1 MNQSAQERQST
12 CSPNSNRYYYRNFNV
27 RINWLT
33 SIIIGTLFLSTACVE
48 SETSVNTKTTK
59 RPSAPQRVP
68 NQAYLDQAQPKL
80 RTVNL
85 WLGANELATEIAMAQ
100 TEIATGMMHR
110 TEMGENEA
118 MIFVFPRPIRAS
130 FYMRNTVL
138 PLSCAYIDGK
148 GEILEIRDMKPLD
161 ESPIVAASDQ
171 VQYVLEVNQGWFKRH
186 NVQPDTIVSG
196 EKGSLQKIFFG
207 R

>member
-1 MNQSAQERQST
+1 M
-12 CSPNSNRYYYRNFNV
+12 

-33 SIIIGTLFLSTACVE
+33 SLIIGTLFLGTACVE
-48 SETSVNTKTTK
+48 SETTESAKVVKQP
-59 RPSAPQRVP
+59 RAPQRVP

-85 WLGANELATEIAMAQ
+85 WLGSNELATEVAMSQ
-100 TEIATGMMHR
+100 TEIATGMMYR
-110 TEMGENEA
+110 TEMAENEA
-118 MIFVFPRPIRAS
+118 MIFVFPRPFRAS

-138 PLSCAYIDGK
+138 PLSCAYIDAK

-161 ESPIVAASDQ
+161 ESTIVAASDQ

-186 NVQPDTIVSG
+186 NVQAGTIVSG
-196 EKGSLQKIFFG
+196 EKGSFQKIFFG

>member
-1 MNQSAQERQST
+1 
-12 CSPNSNRYYYRNFNV
+12 V

-48 SETSVNTKTTK
+48 SETSVNTKTAK
-59 RPSAPQRVP
+59 RVP

-85 WLGANELATEIAMAQ
+85 WLGSNELATEIAASQ

-110 TEMGENEA
+110 TEMAENEA
-118 MIFVFPRPIRAS
+118 MIFVFLRPFRAS

-138 PLSCAYIDGK
+138 PLSCAYIDGN

-186 NVQPDTIVSG
+186 NVQPGTIVSG

>member
-1 MNQSAQERQST
+1 MSLYGQERPSA
-12 CSPNSNRYYYRNFNV
+12 CSPNSNHYYYRNFNV
-27 RINWLT
+27 RVNWLT

-48 SETSVNTKTTK
+48 SETSVNAKATKT
-59 RPSAPQRVP
+59 PSAPRRVP

-85 WLGANELATEIAMAQ
+85 WLGSNELATEIAMSQ
-100 TEIATGMMHR
+100 TQIATGMMHR
-110 TEMGENEA
+110 TEMAENEA
-118 MIFVFPRPIRAS
+118 MIFVFPRPFRAS

-186 NVQPDTIVSG
+186 NVQAGAIVSG
-196 EKGSLQKIFFG
+196 EKGSLQKMFFG